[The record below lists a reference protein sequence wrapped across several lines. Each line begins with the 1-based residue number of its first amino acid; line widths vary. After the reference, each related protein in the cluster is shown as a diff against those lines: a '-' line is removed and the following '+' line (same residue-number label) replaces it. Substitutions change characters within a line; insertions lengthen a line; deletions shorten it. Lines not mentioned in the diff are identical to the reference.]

1 MKPGGTLLYSTC
13 TTRKCENE
21 GVVTAFLEENRA
33 YSVAEMR
40 TLWPD
45 LDGTD
50 GFFICRLVNRYKITA
65 SGGACGAA

>member
-1 MKPGGTLLYSTC
+1 M
-13 TTRKCENE
+13 
-21 GVVTAFLEENRA
+21 EENRA

-50 GFFICRLVNRYKITA
+50 GFFICRLVKSI
-65 SGGACGAA
+65 